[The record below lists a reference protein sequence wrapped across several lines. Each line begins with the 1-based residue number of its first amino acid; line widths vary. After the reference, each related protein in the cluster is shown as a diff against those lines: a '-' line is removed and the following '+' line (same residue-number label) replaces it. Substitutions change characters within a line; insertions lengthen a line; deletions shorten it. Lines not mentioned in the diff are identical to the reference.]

1 MLSIQ
6 HKIDVVLAFA
16 EFILKSGW
24 QTFTA
29 IVMHVIKA
37 KEYRVLLVQKELL
50 LMDKTG
56 KALLRMVLKAG
67 CE

>member
-1 MLSIQ
+1 MIVCYVPSTVLSIQ

-37 KEYRVLLVQKELL
+37 KEYRVLLVQ
-50 LMDKTG
+50 
-56 KALLRMVLKAG
+56 
-67 CE
+67 

>member
-1 MLSIQ
+1 MA
-6 HKIDVVLAFA
+6 DVH
-16 EFILKSGW
+16 I
-24 QTFTA
+24 A

-37 KEYRVLLVQKELL
+37 KEYRVLPVRKELL
-50 LMDKTG
+50 MMDKTG